1 MVGITVWDMW
11 ISEKS
16 TGNSDFEKVSP
27 HPLLTITI
35 TPPV

>member
-1 MVGITVWDMW
+1 MW
-11 ISEKS
+11 MPEKS
-16 TGNSDFEKVSP
+16 TGNSDFEKVSS